1 MSNDRSVMDEPVS
14 QDTEQTISL
23 FQQTDE
29 GIYIKDSNEITV
41 ETTDTQL
48 ALSIQAAIQAAIALV
63 INLTIAD
70 SSRAEQVTQ
79 HILTSAVLQQ
89 RKKQRIIIIGSEN
102 VTVKAT
108 DTDVSISLQLL
119 IQILLALL
127 LQIDIL

>member
-1 MSNDRSVMDEPVS
+1 MDRPIMEEAAQEAG
-14 QDTEQTISL
+14 QDLVL
-23 FQQTDE
+23 FQVSDE
-29 GIYIKDSNEITV
+29 GIFIKDSEDVTV

-48 ALSIQAAIQAAIALV
+48 ALSIQAAIQVAIALV

-70 SSRAEQVTQ
+70 STRAEQVTQ
-79 HILTSAVLQQ
+79 QILTSAVTQQ

-108 DTDVSISLQLL
+108 DTDVAISLQLL